1 MHRRILNYHQ
11 RTITSSS
18 TTTTRSGSNKD
29 EFAPD
34 NVTES
39 DIADLQEEQD
49 HLELS
54 PFYRNKNNISNKNDT
69 MFVTLENVKEM
80 PLSAIEMN
88 NDDLIVLAAMQ
99 NHLARIEVLKRHIMA
114 VDLVDY
120 DTATTTFEEIKD
132 YHRWVGILSFPYTIG
147 VGLALTAGFA
157 SYPLIFHLPTVEY
170 FNEVYVTTTVP
181 DAKDLETPL
190 EVGIWS
196 WRWME
201 PPIGQIS
208 FFLLCLQYARRQ
220 IMNLQSL
227 GTIPQGSNIVM
238 TLRARQLAQKFPRYN
253 ARILREFSF
262 TDNVFTHKPFF
273 SNIQIFRV

>member
-1 MHRRILNYHQ
+1 MIGHVCKSIRTTQASSCNPIIKSIIHQRILNFRQ

-18 TTTTRSGSNKD
+18 TTTTRTSRSNKD
-29 EFAPD
+29 AFKPETF
-34 NVTES
+34 TENYIS
-39 DIADLQEEQD
+39 DPLEEQD

-69 MFVTLENVKEM
+69 MLTTLENVKEM
-80 PLSAIEMN
+80 PLSVMEMN
-88 NDDLIVLAAMQ
+88 NDELIALAAMQ
-99 NHLARIEVLKRHIMA
+99 NYLARIEVLKRHIMA

-120 DTATTTFEEIKD
+120 DTATTTFKEIKD

-147 VGLALTAGFA
+147 VGVALTAAFA

-196 WRWME
+196 
-201 PPIGQIS
+201 
-208 FFLLCLQYARRQ
+208 
-220 IMNLQSL
+220 
-227 GTIPQGSNIVM
+227 
-238 TLRARQLAQKFPRYN
+238 
-253 ARILREFSF
+253 
-262 TDNVFTHKPFF
+262 
-273 SNIQIFRV
+273 